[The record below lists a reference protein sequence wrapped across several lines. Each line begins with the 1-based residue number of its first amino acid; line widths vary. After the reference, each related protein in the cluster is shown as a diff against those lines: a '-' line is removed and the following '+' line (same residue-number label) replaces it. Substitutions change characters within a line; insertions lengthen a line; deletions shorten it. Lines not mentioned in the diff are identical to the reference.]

1 MIQEKYCSKLR
12 KSPKFPAM
20 NKALLFLAITGI
32 TLSSFASLS
41 NTKSVSLRFVN
52 ATEAFDAIKQKLGP
66 DAAAAVRTVDIRAN
80 ALSVDVSH
88 PDATR
93 VRDFLTTFDHLQPQ
107 VIVKAVKKRR
117 VKATPETPAHEEIVS
132 RPTLF
137 GRPGHPIRFSIPGE
151 NKDTTVEFEIS
162 YVPGEQ

>member
-1 MIQEKYCSKLR
+1 MQQTPQI
-12 KSPKFPAM
+12 PKVPCHEQSATCPRHYW
-20 NKALLFLAITGI
+20 NNAL
-32 TLSSFASLS
+32 
-41 NTKSVSLRFVN
+41 VLRFAFEYQKREPPLIN
-52 ATEAFDAIKQKLGP
+52 ATEAFDAITQKLGP

-107 VIVKAVKKRR
+107 VIVKAVMKRR
-117 VKATPETPAHEEIVS
+117 VEATPGTPAHEEIVS

-151 NKDTTVEFEIS
+151 NKDTTVEFEITCL
-162 YVPGEQ
+162 PGEQ